1 MIGFTDRAR
10 DGSKYDPAL
19 TLPRTGSDSS
29 PGFFSL
35 AERNHDA
42 HIVKNLNDCD

>member
-19 TLPRTGSDSS
+19 NLPRTGAIPA
-29 PGFFSL
+29 PGLFL
-35 AERNHDA
+35 YDGH
-42 HIVKNLNDCD
+42 VPKLG